1 MKHKI
6 VIALKMLRYR
16 ADAEDRSFLCVVM
29 RQLTS
34 SVLSHHK
41 DTEELIVALLDNQV
55 TMQEMIV
62 EACNMMSIYAE
73 KLDMDSTENF
83 ARFLEFRGD
92 YTDSCFTDD
101 LMGVD
106 VQGCVQTRWDVLAK
120 DVAQTT
126 GEMVARDFLGEYY
139 MLNSVSVCK
148 TNWKY
153 LYNHPT
159 TYNFLAQL
167 VAVHV
172 LYDRC
177 DNWDAR
183 YELAWILADIMR
195 QLEY

>member
-1 MKHKI
+1 
-6 VIALKMLRYR
+6 
-16 ADAEDRSFLCVVM
+16 
-29 RQLTS
+29 
-34 SVLSHHK
+34 
-41 DTEELIVALLDNQV
+41 
-55 TMQEMIV
+55 
-62 EACNMMSIYAE
+62 
-73 KLDMDSTENF
+73 
-83 ARFLEFRGD
+83 
-92 YTDSCFTDD
+92 
-101 LMGVD
+101 MGVD

-153 LYNHPT
+153 LYNHLQHII
-159 TYNFLAQL
+159 FWAQL
-167 VAVHV
+167 VAVHG